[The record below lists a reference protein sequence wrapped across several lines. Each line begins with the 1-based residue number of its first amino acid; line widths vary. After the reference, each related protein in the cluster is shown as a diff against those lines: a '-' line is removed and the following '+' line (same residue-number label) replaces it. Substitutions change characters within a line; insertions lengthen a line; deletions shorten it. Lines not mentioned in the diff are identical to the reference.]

1 MAHLLHEKADLYPSG
16 PQAEESDW
24 PEEIHAMADPA
35 REKLIGVVLASP
47 PLLLVLALVLKVI
60 AD

>member
-1 MAHLLHEKADLYPSG
+1 MPGVLIMNDMEYLS
-16 PQAEESDW
+16 
-24 PEEIHAMADPA
+24 A